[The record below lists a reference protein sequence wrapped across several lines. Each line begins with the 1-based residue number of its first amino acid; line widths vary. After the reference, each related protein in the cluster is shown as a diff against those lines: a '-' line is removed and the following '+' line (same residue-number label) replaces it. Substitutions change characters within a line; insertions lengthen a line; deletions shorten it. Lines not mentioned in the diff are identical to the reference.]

1 MTLYEAINVNISYLE
16 ILSRLGYKLGDE
28 RYLPLYR
35 DYLRLTGEG
44 HKTTYVAA
52 ILSTRYGIAERT
64 FYNVIKRFSNECNGD
79 AV

>member
-1 MTLYEAINVNISYLE
+1 MTLYEALKVNTSYFDH
-16 ILSRLGYKLGDE
+16 LSRLGYKSGDE

-35 DYLRLTGEG
+35 DYLRLIGEG
-44 HKTTYVAA
+44 QKTTYIAA

-79 AV
+79 AL